1 MRTVSLS
8 EIKQLALN
16 AKYKIWDQAKNLGRD
31 PKIYL
36 HWTAGGYQSTFEDYH
51 INILDNGTIKV
62 STNDFSEVLSHTY
75 KRNTGSIGITLCCAY
90 NANTRDLGPYP
101 PTAKQIEVMSQII
114 CVIADAWD
122 LTIDKYR
129 VMTHG
134 EAADNEDGL
143 DPGYSDY
150 TGYAQNTYGPR
161 SNCERWDLEFLE
173 TSESPSFKPW
183 ATDGSRGGDIL
194 RGKANWYRGQKLS
207 NTL

>member
-8 EIKQLALN
+8 EIKQLALD
-16 AKYKIWDQAKNLGRD
+16 AKYSIWDQAKKLGRD

-36 HWTAGGYQSTFEDYH
+36 HWTAGGYKSTFGDYH

-150 TGYAQNTYGPR
+150 TGYSQNTYGPR
-161 SNCERWDLEFLE
+161 SNCERWDLEFLG

-194 RGKANWYRGQKLS
+194 RGKANWYRANKK
-207 NTL
+207 